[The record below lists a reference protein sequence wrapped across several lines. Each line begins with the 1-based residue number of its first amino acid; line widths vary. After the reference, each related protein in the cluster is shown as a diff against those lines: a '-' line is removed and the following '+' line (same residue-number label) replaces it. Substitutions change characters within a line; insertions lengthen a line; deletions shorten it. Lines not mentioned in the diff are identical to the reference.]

1 MPVIANA
8 LTDLPASFEQLAAT
22 QSNIGRMVDAGVEVA
37 IGMLGEDEARQVR
50 VSTQYAGNLVALNDI
65 PGASGLSWGEAFAA
79 ISSAPA
85 EALGLGGE
93 IGSLQSGR
101 RADVV
106 IWNDDPLE
114 LSSQVE
120 AVWIDGVAQPL
131 ETRQTLLRDRYLEI
145 DRGALPEAY
154 DH

>member
-1 MPVIANA
+1 
-8 LTDLPASFEQLAAT
+8 
-22 QSNIGRMVDAGVEVA
+22 MVEAGVEVG

-50 VSTQYAGNLVALNDI
+50 LSTQNAGNLVALNDI
-65 PGASGLSWGEAFAA
+65 PGANGLTWGEAFAA

-85 EALGLGGE
+85 KAVGLGGE
-93 IGSLQSGR
+93 IGSLQPGR

-120 AVWIDGVAQPL
+120 SGWIDGVPQPL
-131 ETRQTLLRDRYLEI
+131 ETPQPLRPDPSPHL
-145 DRGALPEAY
+145 DP
-154 DH
+154 